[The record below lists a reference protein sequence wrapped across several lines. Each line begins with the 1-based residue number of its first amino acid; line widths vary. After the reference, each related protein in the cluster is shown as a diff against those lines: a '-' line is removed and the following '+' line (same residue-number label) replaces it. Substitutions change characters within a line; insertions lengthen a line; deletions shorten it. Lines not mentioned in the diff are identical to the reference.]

1 MQVSAFHKQH
11 RGQNAEEAMLE
22 YLKIAQDLEMFGI
35 DYFNVVN
42 AKGSDAILGIDAL
55 GINFYSTDDKFNP
68 KVSFPW
74 SEIAKINATK
84 QEFVVSPII
93 YSANHKAE
101 TFFNTLLYCI
111 IFSLDKVR
119 GLEEHKV
126 AQGAREGA
134 QLNEEDEGLRRRQ
147 QRNVQEEED
156 ARATRRTAN
165 EGAKAACTAHGAMIQ
180 PAYPT

>member
-74 SEIAKINATK
+74 SEIAKINATNK
-84 QEFVVSPII
+84 EFVVSPII
-93 YSANHKAE
+93 
-101 TFFNTLLYCI
+101 
-111 IFSLDKVR
+111 
-119 GLEEHKV
+119 
-126 AQGAREGA
+126 
-134 QLNEEDEGLRRRQ
+134 
-147 QRNVQEEED
+147 
-156 ARATRRTAN
+156 
-165 EGAKAACTAHGAMIQ
+165 
-180 PAYPT
+180 